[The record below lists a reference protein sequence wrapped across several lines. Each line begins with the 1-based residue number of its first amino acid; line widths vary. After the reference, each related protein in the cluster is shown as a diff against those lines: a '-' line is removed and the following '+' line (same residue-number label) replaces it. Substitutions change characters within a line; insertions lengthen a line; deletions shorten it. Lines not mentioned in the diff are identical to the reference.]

1 MKSKESKA
9 GKKAAS
15 TRPNENHL
23 RVNFLHHAAQL
34 LFSQRSFPAKMGQ
47 MSSQMILSLVMCEGT
62 RILVGYAMP
71 QLASQS
77 GWKILTCYTAVLH
90 FIAQILVDTKIFLF
104 IFGHTS
110 TKAATLRCCK
120 CSGVGRGD
128 ALSKLGSTYI
138 RHMNNVCLMEHIKVD
153 REIGRT
159 LCAKCKRVFVSNP
172 DSNCHPIRMRLNK
185 KKQVVRTCL
194 DCGTIRRF
202 TINRNYLS
210 RNEKTQ
216 LEMTSCGSRE
226 AID

>member
-1 MKSKESKA
+1 MANSVVTSTRYERKNGGTTKDMTVEADCSQKILKPGQDPSTSEVPHRGMKSKESKA

-34 LFSQRSFPAKMGQ
+34 LFSQS
-47 MSSQMILSLVMCEGT
+47 
-62 RILVGYAMP
+62 
-71 QLASQS
+71 
-77 GWKILTCYTAVLH
+77 
-90 FIAQILVDTKIFLF
+90 
-104 IFGHTS
+104 
-110 TKAATLRCCK
+110 
-120 CSGVGRGD
+120 VGRGD

-138 RHMNNVCLMEHIKVD
+138 RHMSDVCLMEHIKVD